1 MDTENNSEKKID
13 KNFVETLILLEKNN
27 IFYWICH
34 GTLLG
39 LIRDK
44 DLIPWDHDVDIAV
57 WYSEDIKKKIKSIM
71 MNNNFSLK
79 EKYLIEDDLLT
90 FLKKG
95 GREVDINFYHQKEIN
110 SEQTAYVKW
119 FVPKNIVCKI
129 IEALS
134 LANRYKGKFYSIIN
148 NLSFIMPFFKKIKIL
163 LIKNNYFYK
172 TIGYTQP
179 INLLKDFKKVKY
191 FKINVPVPVK
201 SEEYLEFVY
210 GTNWRNPVKKFNWIK
225 DSPSVKKIKQ

>member
-57 WYSEDIKKKIKSIM
+57 WYSADTKKKIKRIM

-119 FVPKNIVCKI
+119 FVPKNIVCKT

-134 LANRYKGKFYSIIN
+134 LANKYKGKFYSIIN
-148 NLSFIMPFFKKIKIL
+148 NLSFVMPFFKKIKIL

-179 INLLKDFKKVKY
+179 LNLLKDFKKVKY
-191 FKINVPVPVK
+191 FKINVPVPLK

-210 GTNWRNPVKKFNWIK
+210 GANWRNPVKQFNWIK
-225 DSPSVKKIKQ
+225 DSPSVKKIK

>member
-1 MDTENNSEKKID
+1 MDTQNNSEKKID

-57 WYSEDIKKKIKSIM
+57 WYSEDTKKKIKSIM

-79 EKYLIEDDLLT
+79 EKYFIEDDLLT

-95 GREVDINFYHQKEIN
+95 VEK
-110 SEQTAYVKW
+110 
-119 FVPKNIVCKI
+119 
-129 IEALS
+129 
-134 LANRYKGKFYSIIN
+134 
-148 NLSFIMPFFKKIKIL
+148 
-163 LIKNNYFYK
+163 LI
-172 TIGYTQP
+172 
-179 INLLKDFKKVKY
+179 
-191 FKINVPVPVK
+191 
-201 SEEYLEFVY
+201 
-210 GTNWRNPVKKFNWIK
+210 
-225 DSPSVKKIKQ
+225 

>member
-1 MDTENNSEKKID
+1 MDIENYSKKKVD
-13 KNFVETLILLEKNN
+13 KNFIETLNLFERND

-57 WYSEDIKKKIKSIM
+57 WYSEDTKKKIKNM
-71 MNNNFSLK
+71 MIENDYSLK

-90 FLKKG
+90 FIKKD

-110 SEQTAYVKW
+110 SEQMAYVKW
-119 FVPKNIVCKI
+119 FVPKNIVCKS

-134 LANRYKGKFYSIIN
+134 LANEYKGKFYSVIKN
-148 NLSFIMPFFKKIKIL
+148 FTFTMQFFKKLKIF
-163 LIKNNYFYK
+163 LIKNKYFYK
-172 TIGYTQP
+172 TVGYTQP
-179 INLLKDFKKVKY
+179 IELLKDFKKIKY
-191 FKINVPVPVK
+191 FEINVSVPVK

-210 GTNWRNPVKKFNWIK
+210 GDNWRNPVKKFNWIK
-225 DSPSVKKIKQ
+225 DSPSVKKI

>member
-1 MDTENNSEKKID
+1 MDTQNNSEKKID

-57 WYSEDIKKKIKSIM
+57 WYSEDTKKKIKSIM

-79 EKYLIEDDLLT
+79 EKYFIEDDLLT

-110 SEQTAYVKW
+110 SEQTKLMLNGLYQ
-119 FVPKNIVCKI
+119 
-129 IEALS
+129 
-134 LANRYKGKFYSIIN
+134 
-148 NLSFIMPFFKKIKIL
+148 KIL
-163 LIKNNYFYK
+163 YAK
-172 TIGYTQP
+172 
-179 INLLKDFKKVKY
+179 
-191 FKINVPVPVK
+191 
-201 SEEYLEFVY
+201 
-210 GTNWRNPVKKFNWIK
+210 
-225 DSPSVKKIKQ
+225 